1 MSSQRYGIYPAVF
14 DSFIANNLDSVEVSS
29 DVELLIRR
37 AGGAVPT
44 TSSAIIGAANS
55 VALTS
60 RDVHEVLTDA
70 SPTNSAGGLAISTS
84 SKIQWRQKGESGS
97 SHVNCTS
104 VSGFLYVTDF
114 GAEQSSNEGADI
126 NFMYRA
132 LSASG
137 NAPLT
142 INTSQALS
150 NSPAVNSSFKL
161 GPVQVEG
168 SAINVQRWRLRTG
181 MSYVAK
187 PHSGAVH
194 ADEGTIDEEA
204 YTLEIDTD
212 DAAVSSTLSL
222 GESSALSTGVVC
234 YLRRIGYADGTS
246 QHIKVSS
253 TSGTYVVQ
261 NLAGTGT
268 GDASSRI
275 IVTLNGRP
283 TIGLSQTIT

>member
-14 DSFIANNLDSVEVSS
+14 DSYVANNLDSVEVSS

-37 AGGAVPT
+37 AGGDVPT
-44 TSSAIIGAANS
+44 TSSSIIGAANS
-55 VALTS
+55 VSLQS
-60 RDVHEVLTDA
+60 RDVHEVLTNA
-70 SPTNSAGGLAISTS
+70 SPTNSAGGLAVSTLA
-84 SKIQWRQKGESGS
+84 KIQWRQKGQTGS
-97 SHVNCTS
+97 SHVTCTS
-104 VSGFLYVTDF
+104 TSGFLYVTDF

-126 NFMYRA
+126 NFVYRA

-161 GPVQVEG
+161 GPVQVKG
-168 SAINVQRWRLRTG
+168 SSINVQRWRLRTG
-181 MSYVAK
+181 FSYVAK

-194 ADEGTIDEEA
+194 ADEGTIDEEN

-212 DAAVSSTLSL
+212 DAGVAATLSL
-222 GESSALSTGVVC
+222 GETSAITTGVVC

-246 QHIKVSS
+246 QHVKVSS
-253 TSGTYVVQ
+253 TAGTYVVQ
-261 NLAGTGT
+261 NLSGTGT
-268 GDASSRI
+268 GDATSRI
-275 IVTLNGRP
+275 IVQLNGRP
-283 TIGLSQTIT
+283 TIGLSQAIT

>member
-1 MSSQRYGIYPAVF
+1 MSSQRYGIYPALF
-14 DSFIANNLDSVEVSS
+14 DSLVANNLDSVEVSS
-29 DVELLIRR
+29 DVQLLIRR

-55 VALTS
+55 VSLQS
-60 RDVHEVLTDA
+60 RDVHEILTAA
-70 SPTNSAGGLAISTS
+70 SPTNAAGGLAVSTLA
-84 SKIQWRQKGESGS
+84 KIQWRQKGQSGS
-97 SHVNCTS
+97 SHVTCTS
-104 VSGFLYVTDF
+104 TSGFLYVTDF

-126 NFMYRA
+126 NFVYRA

-142 INTSQALS
+142 INTGQALS

-161 GPVQVEG
+161 GPVQVKG
-168 SAINVQRWRLRTG
+168 STINVQRWRLRTG
-181 MSYVAK
+181 FSYVAK
-187 PHSGAVH
+187 PHSGLIH

-212 DAAVSSTLSL
+212 DAGVAATLSL
-222 GESSALSTGVVC
+222 GEASSITSGVVC
-234 YLRRIGYADGTS
+234 YLRRIGYADGAS

-253 TSGTYVVQ
+253 TAGTYVVQ
-261 NLAGTGT
+261 NLSGSGS

-283 TIGLSQTIT
+283 TIGLSQTIV

>member
-1 MSSQRYGIYPAVF
+1 MSSQRYGIYPALF
-14 DSFIANNLDSVEVSS
+14 DSLVANNLDSVEVSS
-29 DVELLIRR
+29 DVQLLIRR

-55 VALTS
+55 VSLQS
-60 RDVHEVLTDA
+60 RDVHEILTAA
-70 SPTNSAGGLAISTS
+70 SPTNAAGGLAVSTLA
-84 SKIQWRQKGESGS
+84 KIQWRQKGESGS
-97 SHVNCTS
+97 SHVTCTS
-104 VSGFLYVTDF
+104 TSGFLYVTDF

-126 NFMYRA
+126 NFVYRA

-142 INTSQALS
+142 INTGQALS

-161 GPVQVEG
+161 GPVQVKG
-168 SAINVQRWRLRTG
+168 STINVQRWRLRTG
-181 MSYVAK
+181 ISYVAK
-187 PHSGAVH
+187 PHSGLIH

-212 DAAVSSTLSL
+212 DAGVAATLSL
-222 GESSALSTGVVC
+222 GEASSITSGVVC
-234 YLRRIGYADGTS
+234 YLRRIGYADGAS
-246 QHIKVSS
+246 QHIKVNS
-253 TSGTYVVQ
+253 TAGTYVVQ
-261 NLAGTGT
+261 NLSGSGS

-283 TIGLSQTIT
+283 TIGLSQTIV